1 MHKGKKNYPNLITS
15 FRMNLKKIILNHDR
29 FSHPERWKTNALLR
43 FTFVYIKFLFDLM
56 IIKNPLRMVGKTY
69 RDAVTALN
77 SLQSNY
83 ANIMAIRQTGDRK
96 NTMTLLEM
104 HEWSR
109 RIGYSASDFNK
120 LNIVHITGTKG
131 KGSTAAFTS
140 SILGQY
146 KEQLPRIGL
155 YTSPHLKSVRERIR
169 INGEPIS
176 EEKFAKYFFEVWDR
190 LDSTTSSLDKFP
202 HMIPGSKPGYFKF
215 LTLLSFHT
223 FIQEDCKSCVY
234 EVGVGGELDSTNII
248 EKPIVC
254 GVTLLGIDHTFMLGD
269 TIEEI
274 AWNKGGIFK
283 SGAPAFTV
291 EKQPPQGLTIL
302 KERAEERKTTLTEV
316 PPFKQLENVKLGI
329 AGEFQKSNASLAV
342 MLASEILH
350 TSNILEEKIKC
361 SSNAS
366 IPEKFII
373 GLQNTKWEGR
383 CQVLEKGKN
392 VWYIDGAHTKDSMVA
407 ASTWFRDMVRLSK
420 RKKILLFNQQ
430 SRDANALVNN
440 LYSSVSPEITFD
452 DVIFTTNVTWKSG
465 SYSADLVSMNTSQED
480 VEKLKVQESL
490 VKNWNKI
497 DDNRAKTH
505 VTASIEEANE
515 LIETLYDEPADI
527 FVTGSLHLVGGLLV
541 VLIE

>member
-176 EEKFAKYFFEVWDR
+176 EENLR
-190 LDSTTSSLDKFP
+190 STSLRF
-202 HMIPGSKPGYFKF
+202 G
-215 LTLLSFHT
+215 
-223 FIQEDCKSCVY
+223 
-234 EVGVGGELDSTNII
+234 
-248 EKPIVC
+248 
-254 GVTLLGIDHTFMLGD
+254 
-269 TIEEI
+269 
-274 AWNKGGIFK
+274 
-283 SGAPAFTV
+283 TV
-291 EKQPPQGLTIL
+291 
-302 KERAEERKTTLTEV
+302 
-316 PPFKQLENVKLGI
+316 
-329 AGEFQKSNASLAV
+329 
-342 MLASEILH
+342 
-350 TSNILEEKIKC
+350 
-361 SSNAS
+361 
-366 IPEKFII
+366 
-373 GLQNTKWEGR
+373 
-383 CQVLEKGKN
+383 
-392 VWYIDGAHTKDSMVA
+392 
-407 ASTWFRDMVRLSK
+407 
-420 RKKILLFNQQ
+420 
-430 SRDANALVNN
+430 
-440 LYSSVSPEITFD
+440 
-452 DVIFTTNVTWKSG
+452 
-465 SYSADLVSMNTSQED
+465 
-480 VEKLKVQESL
+480 
-490 VKNWNKI
+490 
-497 DDNRAKTH
+497 
-505 VTASIEEANE
+505 
-515 LIETLYDEPADI
+515 
-527 FVTGSLHLVGGLLV
+527 
-541 VLIE
+541 

>member
-1 MHKGKKNYPNLITS
+1 
-15 FRMNLKKIILNHDR
+15 
-29 FSHPERWKTNALLR
+29 
-43 FTFVYIKFLFDLM
+43 M
-56 IIKNPLRMVGKTY
+56 IIRNPLRMIGKTY
-69 RDAVTALN
+69 HDAVTALN

-96 NTMTLLEM
+96 NIMTLLEM

-155 YTSPHLKSVRERIR
+155 YTSPHLRSVRERIR

-190 LDSTTSSLDKFP
+190 LDKTTSPLDKFP

-223 FIQEDCKSCVY
+223 FIKEDCKSCVY
-234 EVGVGGELDSTNII
+234 EVGVGGELDSTNMI

-283 SGAPAFTV
+283 PGAPAFTV
-291 EKQPPQGLTIL
+291 EKQIPAGLAVL
-302 KERAEERKTTLTEV
+302 KERAEERKTTLIEV
-316 PPFKQLENVKLGI
+316 PVFQQLQHAKLGI
-329 AGEFQKSNASLAV
+329 AGEFQRSNASLAV
-342 MLASEILH
+342 VLASQVLH
-350 TSNILEEKIKC
+350 TSNVLDKKLGC
-361 SSNAS
+361 DPDAS
-366 IPEKFII
+366 IPKKFLD

-383 CQVLEKGKN
+383 CQILEREEN
-392 VWYIDGAHTKDSMVA
+392 IWYIDGAHTKDSMIA
-407 ASTWFRDMVRLSK
+407 ASTWFRDTVCSSK
-420 RKKILLFNQQ
+420 RKKVLLFNQQ
-430 SRDANALVNN
+430 SRDAKALVNN
-440 LYSSVSPEITFD
+440 LYTSVSPDVIFD

-480 VEKLKVQESL
+480 VENLKVQESL
-490 VKNWNKI
+490 TNNWKEI
-497 DDNRAKTH
+497 DGNHARRH
-505 VTASIEEANE
+505 VTPNIEEANE
-515 LIETLYDEPADI
+515 LIEKLYDEPADI

-541 VLIE
+541 VFDRLDVK

>member
-1 MHKGKKNYPNLITS
+1 
-15 FRMNLKKIILNHDR
+15 
-29 FSHPERWKTNALLR
+29 
-43 FTFVYIKFLFDLM
+43 
-56 IIKNPLRMVGKTY
+56 MVGKTY
-69 RDAVTALN
+69 HDAVTALN

-96 NTMTLLEM
+96 NIMTLLEM

-109 RIGYSASDFNK
+109 RIGYAASDFNK

-146 KEQLPRIGL
+146 KEKLPRIGL
-155 YTSPHLKSVRERIR
+155 YTSPHLRSVRERIR

-176 EEKFAKYFFEVWDR
+176 EKKFAKYFFEVWDR
-190 LDSTTSSLDKFP
+190 LDKTTSPLDKFP
-202 HMIPGSKPGYFKF
+202 HMVPGSKPGYFKF

-223 FIQEDCKSCVY
+223 FIQEGCKSCVY

-248 EKPIVC
+248 QKPTVC

-283 SGAPAFTV
+283 PETPAFTV
-291 EKQPPQGLTIL
+291 EKQPSKGLIVL
-302 KERAEERKTTLTEV
+302 KERAAERKTTLTEV
-316 PPFKQLENVKLGI
+316 SVFKQLQNVKLGI
-329 AGEFQKSNASLAV
+329 AGEFQKSNASLAII
-342 MLASEILH
+342 LASEVLYS
-350 TSNILEEKIKC
+350 SNILKEKIGC
-361 SSNAS
+361 NSDAP

-373 GLQNTKWEGR
+373 GLQSTNWEGR
-383 CQVLEKGKN
+383 CQVLERGKN

-407 ASTWFRDMVRLSK
+407 ASTWFRDTVCLSK
-420 RKKILLFNQQ
+420 KKKILLFNQQ

-440 LYSSVSPEITFD
+440 LHLAVSPDVTFD
-452 DVIFTTNVTWKSG
+452 DVIFTTNITWKSG

-480 VEKLKVQESL
+480 VEKLKVQDSL
-490 VKNWNKI
+490 AKNWSKI
-497 DDNRAKTH
+497 DNNCARTH
-505 VTASIEEANE
+505 VTTNIEEANE
-515 LIETLYDEPADI
+515 LIEMLYDEPVDI

-541 VLIE
+541 VFDRINVK

>member
-1 MHKGKKNYPNLITS
+1 
-15 FRMNLKKIILNHDR
+15 
-29 FSHPERWKTNALLR
+29 
-43 FTFVYIKFLFDLM
+43 M
-56 IIKNPLRMVGKTY
+56 IIRNPLRMIGKTY
-69 RDAVTALN
+69 HDAVTALN

-96 NTMTLLEM
+96 NIMTLLEM

-109 RIGYSASDFNK
+109 RIGYSSSDFNK

-169 INGEPIS
+169 IDGEPIS

-190 LDSTTSSLDKFP
+190 LDKTTSSLDKFP
-202 HMIPGSKPGYFKF
+202 HMVPGSKPGYFKF

-223 FIQEDCKSCVY
+223 FIQEGCKSCVY

-248 EKPIVC
+248 EKPTVC

-283 SGAPAFTV
+283 PGAPAFTV
-291 EKQPPQGLTIL
+291 EEQPPKGLEVL
-302 KERAEERKTTLTEV
+302 QERAEERKTTLTEV
-316 PPFKQLENVKLGI
+316 PVFKQLQNVKLGI

-342 MLASEILH
+342 MLASEVLSACKIL
-350 TSNILEEKIKC
+350 NKKIC
-361 SSNAS
+361 CNPDTS
-366 IPEKFII
+366 IPDRFIN
-373 GLQNTKWEGR
+373 GLKSTKWEGR
-383 CQVLEKGKN
+383 CQVLKRGKDT
-392 VWYIDGAHTKDSMVA
+392 WYIDGAHTKDSMVA
-407 ASTWFRDMVRLSK
+407 ASTWFRDTVRSSNK
-420 RKKILLFNQQ
+420 KKILLFNQQ
-430 SRDANALVNN
+430 SRDAKALIDN
-440 LYSSVSPEITFD
+440 LYASVSPDVSFD

-465 SYSADLVSMNTSQED
+465 SYSADLVSMNTSKED
-480 VEKLKVQESL
+480 VENLKVQELLAKDWSA
-490 VKNWNKI
+490 I
-497 DDNRAKTH
+497 DNNHAGVH
-505 VTASIEEANE
+505 VTPNIETANE
-515 LIETLYDEPADI
+515 LIEKSYDCPVEI

-541 VLIE
+541 VFDRLDVK